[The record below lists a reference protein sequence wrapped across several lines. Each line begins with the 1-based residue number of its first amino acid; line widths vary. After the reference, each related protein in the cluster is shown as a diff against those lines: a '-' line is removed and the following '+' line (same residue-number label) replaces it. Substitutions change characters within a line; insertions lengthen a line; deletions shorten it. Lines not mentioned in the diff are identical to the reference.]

1 MAEPTY
7 DPYAYSDIGKRALGG
22 EYIDSM
28 NFFWFDPVTGEEGQ
42 TTEGWSR
49 VPDSAKPYTYLE
61 PTSRNQAKNT
71 FYESGAAF
79 GGVGG
84 LGGLGGVGGV
94 GGGGLLS
101 GQAYAQQIAGGMPFE
116 QVVAPGMSFSP
127 DQPMGYTAQGATP
140 FQPRPAFFPSV
151 QDPSVGMTGADL
163 GLPMGTGTPMPAG
176 TTFDP
181 DSVRQIA
188 PVAPAGVSASAIANR
203 PVSLEPLDIEGLLAN
218 VDVDKLLKNIGLQT
232 IPEPQE
238 KLPVES
244 LLSAVEEPVFKEPL
258 TATLPTLPT
267 LPTVTPLQIQEPIGV
282 GIPEML
288 DIPMQTF
295 EDLPLNLGLPMIEQI
310 PQAIPQKI
318 LDIPQ
323 LLEPVATENLG
334 LPQINIPDLTSIATP
349 MATPLATPTVTPLAI
364 PEVTTPVVSAQLQE
378 KIDRLSKNMMDAMG
392 INIPQVSTPL
402 VSPIAQTIQL
412 PSLNPDET
420 LASRF
425 VELPTAANLG
435 LGSFGLM
442 NPVANVESIVA
453 PLATNKVGMTR
464 ER

>member
-7 DPYAYSDIGKRALGG
+7 DPYAYSDIGRRALGG
-22 EYIDSM
+22 EYIDAM
-28 NFFWFDPVTGEEGQ
+28 NFYWFDPVTGEEGQ

-61 PTSRNQAKNT
+61 PGSRNQARNT

-79 GGVGG
+79 GGAGG
-84 LGGLGGVGGV
+84 LGGLGGM
-94 GGGGLLS
+94 GGGLLS

-127 DQPMGYTAQGATP
+127 DQPMGYTAEGATP
-140 FQPRPAFFPSV
+140 FQAPRALPI
-151 QDPSVGMTGADL
+151 TGTDL
-163 GLPMGTGTPMPAG
+163 GLPMGAGTPMPAG

-181 DSVRQIA
+181 DSIRQMA
-188 PVAPAGVSASAIANR
+188 PVAPAGVSASAIANL
-203 PVSLEPLDIEGLLAN
+203 PVELEPLDVEGLLAN
-218 VDVDKLLKNIGLQT
+218 VDVDELLKNIGLQK

-244 LLSAVEEPVFKEPL
+244 LLNVVEEPVLREPV
-258 TATLPTLPT
+258 TATLPTA
-267 LPTVTPLQIQEPIGV
+267 TPLQIQEPIGRE
-282 GIPEML
+282 IPEML
-288 DIPMQTF
+288 DIPMQTL

-310 PQAIPQKI
+310 PQVVPEKI

-349 MATPLATPTVTPLAI
+349 IATPLAVPETVAAPI
-364 PEVTTPVVSAQLQE
+364 SAQAQE
-378 KIDRLSKNMMDAMG
+378 KIDRLSKNMIDAMG
-392 INIPQVSTPL
+392 ITVPQVATPL
-402 VSPIAQTIQL
+402 VAPIAQTIQL

-425 VELPTAANLG
+425 VELPTATNLG
-435 LGSFGLM
+435 LNSFGLM
-442 NPVANVESIVA
+442 SPVASIDNIVA